1 MVGTP
6 TGCWTF
12 YSICAFT
19 MRMNDAR
26 ARPKGQSRKR
36 ATNLTI
42 DADLLARA
50 KALGLNVSSVLDESL
65 RARIREEEARRWL
78 EENKE
83 AFDAFNRETRDH
95 GVWSER
101 LRRF

>member
-1 MVGTP
+1 
-6 TGCWTF
+6 
-12 YSICAFT
+12 
-19 MRMNDAR
+19 MRMSDAR
-26 ARPKGQSRKR
+26 AMRKGPGRKR

-42 DADLLARA
+42 DAALLARA
-50 KALGLNVSSVLDESL
+50 KALDLNVSSVLDESL

-83 AFDAFNRETRDH
+83 AFEGLNRETREH
-95 GVWSER
+95 GVWSKR